1 MSIQDIGD
9 DLEAIADDLRQ
20 CERRAEEAS
29 SRRSAGASS
38 SRIRVQAVKCR
49 NPRGDYIDYEHDDGS
64 DKITLCGI
72 PIRGIT
78 KLTWIKPA
86 RGRPEVHLVATVRT
100 RIEDVRRMAQT
111 AQR

>member
-9 DLEAIADDLRQ
+9 DLEAIADRLAGVDLN
-20 CERRAEEAS
+20 EEAS
-29 SRRSAGASS
+29 EEDLRRIVEQ
-38 SRIRVQAVKCR
+38 IRVQVVKCR
-49 NPRGDYIDYEHDDGS
+49 NPRGDYIEYEHDDGS

>member
-20 CERRAEEAS
+20 VSVEPGSDEFEEIG
-29 SRRSAGASS
+29 RITE
-38 SRIRVQAVKCR
+38 RIRVQAVKCR

-64 DKITLCGI
+64 DKITLCGV

-78 KLTWIKPA
+78 KVTWVKSV
-86 RGRPEVHLVATVRT
+86 RGRPVVHLEATVRT
-100 RIEDVRRMAQT
+100 RIHDAVRIR
-111 AQR
+111 

>member
-20 CERRAEEAS
+20 VSVEPGSDEFEEIG
-29 SRRSAGASS
+29 RITE
-38 SRIRVQAVKCR
+38 RIRVQAVKCR
-49 NPRGDYIDYEHDDGS
+49 SPRGDYIDYEHDDGS